1 MSAPNPTAVQD
12 YFEAQRYLAH
22 VLRPHG
28 VDLFA
33 GLTDTTSRMQA
44 ARATIQ
50 AHRLSAVVMPSHSGK
65 PVTYAKYFSRTFGTS
80 LEVSP

>member
-22 VLRPHG
+22 VLRQHG

-33 GLTDTTSRMQA
+33 GLTDTPSRMQA

-50 AHRLSAVVMPSHSGK
+50 AHRLSAVVVPSPSGR
-65 PVTYAKYFSRTFGTS
+65 PVTHAQCFKRAFGCA
-80 LEVSP
+80 L